1 MSEEISPEEAA
12 QFKDKIARLREILG
26 LIERGAESGI
36 SPPLDMHP
44 DYARLK
50 REYEELLRRLKH

>member
-1 MSEEISPEEAA
+1 MSEELTPDEAA
-12 QFKDKIARLREILG
+12 QLKVKMERLREILQ
-26 LIERGAESGI
+26 LIEHGAESGI

-50 REYEELLRRLKH
+50 REYEELRARLQR

>member
-1 MSEEISPEEAA
+1 MSEELSPDEAA
-12 QFKDKIARLREILG
+12 QLRAKIERLREILQ

-50 REYEELLRRLKH
+50 REYEELLKRPQD

>member
-1 MSEEISPEEAA
+1 MSEDLSSDEVARLKAKVE
-12 QFKDKIARLREILG
+12 RLREILD
-26 LIERGAESGI
+26 LIERGAASGI

-50 REYEELLRRLKH
+50 REYEELLKRMQC